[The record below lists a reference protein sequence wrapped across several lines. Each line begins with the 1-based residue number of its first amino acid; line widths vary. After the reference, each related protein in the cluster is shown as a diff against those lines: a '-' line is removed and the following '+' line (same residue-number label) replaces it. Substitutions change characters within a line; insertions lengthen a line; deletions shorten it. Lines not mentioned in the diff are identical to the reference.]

1 MASSL
6 MRIPLREVGG
16 FIAVGILGL
25 IADIGTFN
33 LAVLLGVEPVAAS
46 LIGFVLGI
54 AVSFIGN
61 KILTFRHR
69 AVARLGRALGIFVV
83 INLVAVAFIQVVVW
97 LGDAAGLDLI
107 WLNVVR
113 TAAIGLATIGRF
125 FAYRRWVFMEPA
137 AAAPIS

>member
-16 FIAVGILGL
+16 FIAVGVLGV

-33 LAVLLGVEPVAAS
+33 VAVLLGMEPLAAS
-46 LIGFVLGI
+46 LLGFILGI
-54 AVSFIGN
+54 AVSFLGN
-61 KILTFRHR
+61 KVLTFRHR
-69 AVARLGRALGIFVV
+69 AVPRLGRALGTFIA

-97 LGDAAGLDLI
+97 LGDAAHLDLI

-125 FAYRRWVFMEPA
+125 FAYRRWVFVEPA
-137 AAAPIS
+137 LTAKAH